1 MIKIIISYLFIL
13 VTTIGI
19 GIPLNKWINLTEK
32 NILFT
37 VLVGFFNIIVFST
50 FYAVFNP
57 LDLSFFLLILFI
69 STLSILINKT
79 LCREII
85 DKTKNSFLKFSKS
98 SKTFFILIVCT
109 SLIHSSSLPFITD
122 NESYYIQTIKWL
134 NNYGLVKGLANF
146 HVFLSQTSGWHI
158 LQSIFS
164 FSFIDSYFNDLNG
177 FLIVLIGFYC
187 IDKWEL
193 YKDYKNKNDL
203 FVSLLLMSFFFL
215 YFFVPSPSP
224 DLPIIVIT
232 CIVIHLYLDLRQSKL
247 NNQTNLICILILLL
261 ILIKVT
267 IAPIVL
273 LLFISII
280 KSNNI
285 KTMQFF
291 VITSLLAAISFITKN
306 IIISGFPFYPLTMG
320 NNFIEVDWKLN
331 NSLQHLY
338 YKLTSMY
345 GWQVNNWKEFNN
357 LKFIEKFWIW
367 LNLPKLNGIFNKLI
381 LLTMILFPIIYRK
394 KKNTYLLYVY
404 FVTQFVIFYSTSPQY
419 RFFLPVF
426 LCMLLLIG
434 IDLFDQKIKLIKSI
448 IYLNLC
454 FLLIVG
460 IFGVKLESITNNN
473 IMKEK
478 VAFKMSQ
485 IITPKPNTQFD
496 KLEYSKHDLKNLK
509 YYSPVSESLFF
520 WQTSDG
526 PLPCANQKMI
536 EYFSQNFN
544 HIPQLRSNKIEDGF
558 FSDRP

>member
-1 MIKIIISYLFIL
+1 MIKIIVSYLFIL
-13 VTTIGI
+13 ITTIGI
-19 GIPLNKWINLTEK
+19 GISLNKWIKLTNY

-37 VLVGFFNIIVFST
+37 VLVGFFNIIVIST

-57 LDLSFFLLILFI
+57 IDLSFFLLILFFSMLNI
-69 STLSILINKT
+69 VINKT
-79 LCREII
+79 VCKEII
-85 DKTKNSFLKFSKS
+85 CKTKNSFSKFSKS
-98 SKTFFILIVCT
+98 SKAFFILIVCT

-146 HVFLSQTSGWHI
+146 HIFLSQTSGWHI
-158 LQSIFS
+158 LQSVFS
-164 FSFIDSYFNDLNG
+164 FSFIDSYFNDING
-177 FLIVLIGFYC
+177 FLIILVGFYC
-187 IDKWEL
+187 IDKWEF
-193 YKDYKNKNDL
+193 YKDHKNKNDL
-203 FVSLLLMSFFFL
+203 FISLLLISFFFL

-232 CIVIHLYLDLRQSKL
+232 CIVIHLYLDFEQNKL
-247 NNQTNLICILILLL
+247 NNQINLICILILLL

-273 LLFISII
+273 ISFILIL

-285 KTMQFF
+285 KTRQFF
-291 VITSLLAAISFITKN
+291 VIASLLAAISFVTKN
-306 IIISGFPFYPLTMG
+306 IIISGYPFYPLSMG

-331 NSLQHLY
+331 NSIQNLY

-345 GWQVNNWKEFNN
+345 GWQMDNWKEFNN
-357 LKFIEKFWIW
+357 LNSTEKFWTW
-367 LNLPKLNGIFNKLI
+367 LNLPKLNGAFNKLI
-381 LLTMILFPIIYRK
+381 VLTLILFPILYHKR
-394 KKNTYLLYVY
+394 KNTYLLYA
-404 FVTQFVIFYSTSPQY
+404 FFLIQFIVFYSTSPQY

-426 LCMLLLIG
+426 ICMLLLIG
-434 IDLFDQKIKLIKSI
+434 VDFFDRKIKLIKSI

-454 FLLIVG
+454 FLLVVG
-460 IFGVKLESITNNN
+460 IFGVTLKSITNNN

-478 VAFKMSQ
+478 VAFEMSQ

-509 YYSPVSESLFF
+509 YYSPTNESLFF

-536 EYFSQNFN
+536 EYFSKNFN
-544 HIPQLRSNKIEDGF
+544 HIPQLRFNKIEDGF
-558 FSDRP
+558 LSEIP